1 LRERPPALTDH
12 RARLSSAGASDAT
25 HEAEA
30 VKQELQ
36 EAEARE
42 QKGAR
47 ELGAVRRAA
56 QEAREE
62 GQEREAGMQQQ
73 LASLAKSVAQAQREL
88 LNKEEAVEQVGDSP
102 TAL

>member
-1 LRERPPALTDH
+1 M
-12 RARLSSAGASDAT
+12 
-25 HEAEA
+25 HEVEA